1 MTSGHKAS
9 AIRVVVIDDE
19 KPARLELIQ
28 LLSAFPEVQVVGGA
42 ENVEDALALTET
54 IKPDLV
60 MLDIKLAGESGFDYL
75 ARLGQSAPHIVF
87 VTAYDTH
94 AVKAFECDAL
104 DYLLKPV
111 RPERLAEAVRRF
123 HERRHE
129 GVGSA
134 AGRFVL
140 LKTPTAPRFVSWE
153 AVQHFESSGNYT
165 HVHLN
170 DGSVCTM
177 LRSLKEWLG
186 IAPEDSFL
194 QVHRRIAVRR
204 TAIRE
209 VRSSGERKLD
219 LVMANGGVLP
229 VGRSFL
235 SEIRELLIVR

>member
-1 MTSGHKAS
+1 MISNQKAS

-19 KPARLELIQ
+19 KPARLELIK
-28 LLSAFPEVQVVGGA
+28 LLTAFPEVQVVGGA
-42 ENVEDALALTET
+42 EDVDSALLLSET

-60 MLDIKLAGESGFDYL
+60 MLDIKLAGESGFDYVE
-75 ARLGQSAPHIVF
+75 RLGQLAPHIVF
-87 VTAYDTH
+87 VTAYDAY

-111 RPERLAEAVRRF
+111 RPERLAEAIRRF
-123 HERRHE
+123 HERRHQ
-129 GVGSA
+129 GAGST
-134 AGRFVL
+134 AGRFIL

-177 LRSLKEWLG
+177 LRSLKEWLEM
-186 IAPEDSFL
+186 APEDSFL
-194 QVHRRIAVRR
+194 QVHRRVAVRR
-204 TAIRE
+204 NAIRE
-209 VRSSGERKLD
+209 VRSSGDRKLD

-229 VGRSFL
+229 VGRSYL
-235 SEIRELLIVR
+235 QVIRKSLIVK